1 MQFRISSSRVSARRR
16 AVGAVLAMLAL
27 PALASCGV
35 VSSATPLATKLCHG
49 AAPKQVGKLASPQI
63 TELSGLAASRTT
75 AGVFWAHNDSGDVPR
90 IFAIDRSGALRADR
104 RGERPAAVDWED
116 IAIDGKTIYIG
127 DIGDNAAVRPSIVV
141 YRVTEPA
148 LTAKSVNA
156 TTFTLRYPD
165 GPHDAEALMVDPLK
179 RQLVIVTKALTGNSK
194 VYVTSL
200 DHPGALTAVKT
211 LALGAGRLVTA
222 GDISANGAVVALRT
236 YGQVYIWER
245 KGSESLATTLA
256 RTPCSA
262 PAATERQ
269 SEALALSPNA
279 DRYDTSSEGVGA
291 PIWEVVGTG

>member
-1 MQFRISSSRVSARRR
+1 MRRR
-16 AVGAVLAMLAL
+16 LLGEAARNQAL
-27 PALASCGV
+27 
-35 VSSATPLATKLCHG
+35 
-49 AAPKQVGKLASPQI
+49 
-63 TELSGLAASRTT
+63 
-75 AGVFWAHNDSGDVPR
+75 
-90 IFAIDRSGALRADR
+90 DRSEHVRATVAVNGA
-104 RGERPAAVDWED
+104 AAVDWED
-116 IAIDGKTIYIG
+116 IAIDGKSIYIG

-141 YRVTEPA
+141 YRVSEPA

-179 RQLVIVTKALTGNSK
+179 RQLVIVTKALARNSK

-200 DHPGALTAVKT
+200 DHPGALTAINT

-236 YGQVYIWER
+236 YAQVYIWER

-256 RTPCSA
+256 RPPCSA
-262 PAATERQ
+262 PAAAERQ
-269 SEALALSPNA
+269 SEELALSPNA